1 MRPTITLEA
10 SLLAARRT
18 TTACPGLAQWLPVWR
33 ESQAASAD
41 GDCFGAAVTA
51 SLQADRLA
59 WAFFCGYQGAVQAAF
74 QTGLGT
80 LGALSAN
87 ESQRKITEIQTRL
100 VGHSEPWQLVGSKS
114 WVISGIDAL
123 TLFVLARRSDGPPQ
137 GPGSLC
143 IVRVPLRSAG
153 VAATA
158 PRAHA
163 VMPELPHAGVDF
175 HEVPVRGTD
184 ILAGDGYADC
194 AKPFRLRE
202 DVFVTACVLAY
213 LIGESQVGAWSTD
226 WTQRAVAA
234 ITLLEACSRRD
245 PRHVDT
251 AIVVAGALAF
261 ANLLIEDVDSR
272 WTSDQQAAR
281 ERWLRDKPIL
291 LLGQSARH
299 QRTLRAWRAHGR
311 DEADT
316 P

>member
-1 MRPTITLEA
+1 MPGAASHGASSADSRSFPSRPRAARPGRRRPADGSREAMRPTITLEG
-10 SLLAARRT
+10 SLLATRRT

-80 LGALSAN
+80 LGALSAH

-158 PRAHA
+158 PRAQPCRRCGPRRRA
-163 VMPELPHAGVDF
+163 SRYRRP
-175 HEVPVRGTD
+175 
-184 ILAGDGYADC
+184 
-194 AKPFRLRE
+194 RLRGSPP
-202 DVFVTACVLAY
+202 AAPL
-213 LIGESQVGAWSTD
+213 SN
-226 WTQRAVAA
+226 RAPGRPGP
-234 ITLLEACSRRD
+234 SRDGCR
-245 PRHVDT
+245 
-251 AIVVAGALAF
+251 
-261 ANLLIEDVDSR
+261 
-272 WTSDQQAAR
+272 
-281 ERWLRDKPIL
+281 
-291 LLGQSARH
+291 
-299 QRTLRAWRAHGR
+299 
-311 DEADT
+311 
-316 P
+316 